1 VGGRRGRPP
10 NQIVSAANSATPAGA
25 ASHHNQAG
33 IAAAIVAATVI
44 GRPVQAE
51 QARPSASS
59 ERRHQWAQRFVL
71 TTVTGMTQPPFGFGP
86 GQSGD
91 EADGDDLAAKIPLF
105 AELEKLMSWSGG
117 PVNWDLARQV
127 AISQLAGDEAKTGT
141 PSSADTEQVNEAVRL
156 ADLWL
161 DDVAD
166 LPSGVRT
173 TEAWSPVQ
181 WVEKT
186 LPAWALLCD
195 PVAARVAGAMSGA
208 LPEEMREHSGQ
219 LTSIMSMVGGM
230 MFGSQVGQ
238 ALGEL
243 STEVLNGTEIGL
255 PLGPAGVAVLMPR
268 AIEQFGAG
276 ISQPIEEVRLYL
288 AAREAAHQRLFGHV
302 PWLRQ
307 RLLDTVDAY
316 ARGISVD
323 TSAIEAAMQSVDPNN
338 PESLQQALAGGMFE
352 PQDTPEQQAS
362 LRRLET
368 LLALIEGWVDAVV
381 TDATRE
387 RLPATAALR
396 ETLQRRRATGG
407 PAEQTFSTLVGLEL
421 RPRRLREA
429 AQLWAAVTEARGRNG
444 RDALWGHPD
453 LLPTADDLED
463 PAGFAAGHA
472 ALGDGELTVEA
483 IEQAGEAPPEEPPA
497 AADPKGDEPA

>member
-1 VGGRRGRPP
+1 
-10 NQIVSAANSATPAGA
+10 
-25 ASHHNQAG
+25 
-33 IAAAIVAATVI
+33 
-44 GRPVQAE
+44 
-51 QARPSASS
+51 
-59 ERRHQWAQRFVL
+59 
-71 TTVTGMTQPPFGFGP
+71 
-86 GQSGD
+86 
-91 EADGDDLAAKIPLF
+91 
-105 AELEKLMSWSGG
+105 
-117 PVNWDLARQV
+117 V

-141 PSSADTEQVNEAVRL
+141 PGSADAEQVAEAVRL

-161 DDVAD
+161 DEVAD

-173 TEAWSPVQ
+173 AEAWSPVQ

-186 LPAWALLCD
+186 LPTWALLCD
-195 PVAARVAGAMSGA
+195 PVAARVAGAMTGA
-208 LPEEMREHSGQ
+208 LPEEMREHAGQ
-219 LTSIMSMVGGM
+219 LTSIMSMIGGM

-238 ALGEL
+238 ALGGL
-243 STEVLNGTEIGL
+243 STDVLNGTEIGL
-255 PLGPAGVAVLMPR
+255 PLGPAGVAVLLPR
-268 AIEQFGAG
+268 GIEQFSAG
-276 ISQPIEEVRLYL
+276 ISQPIDEVRLYL

-323 TSAIEAAMQSVDPNN
+323 TSAIESAMQSVDPNN
-338 PESLQQALAGGMFE
+338 PESLQQALSGGMFE
-352 PQDTPEQQAS
+352 PQDTPEQQAT

-381 TDATRE
+381 TDATKN
-387 RLPATAALR
+387 RLPAAAALR

-429 AQLWAAVTEARGRNG
+429 SQLWAAVTEARGRSG

-453 LLPTADDLED
+453 LLPTADDLDD

-472 ALGDGELTVEA
+472 ALGEGELTVEA

-497 AADPKGDEPA
+497 APDPNGDKPA